1 MGEFVAVGSM
11 SAAVNMRD
19 ASASARAV
27 CAVMCADR
35 EGANEHARGALVV
48 RAHHSSSQA
57 PLTVKA
63 KMRSRFFVT
72 PRACLLKLPR
82 GTGSSFP
89 LRATTREA
97 PRYKVVGFV
106 CGWFRRNKGF
116 TKGAGVAALF
126 SGVINEGGGG
136 ASPREKTTSWRS
148 RGTTVTPE
156 ERVSTRTSRGSSPSR
171 GARRRLACTTT
182 KRRSRRFV
190 TSSRGSSRR
199 RVEARCKAR
208 YSCVRVSA
216 RAFTRR
222 FATS

>member
-1 MGEFVAVGSM
+1 MAVGSM

-57 PLTVKA
+57 PLTVNA

-72 PRACLLKLPR
+72 PRACLLKLPG

-126 SGVINEGGGG
+126 SGVINEGGGV
-136 ASPREKTTSWRS
+136 PR
-148 RGTTVTPE
+148 RGKK
-156 ERVSTRTSRGSSPSR
+156 RRH
-171 GARRRLACTTT
+171 GARGEP
-182 KRRSRRFV
+182 RSRRR
-190 TSSRGSSRR
+190 SASRQERR
-199 RVEARCKAR
+199 EAPLRAVGRGEGWRALQQRDARVAL
-208 YSCVRVSA
+208 
-216 RAFTRR
+216 
-222 FATS
+222 